1 MDSFQQSFPSSIMQC
16 WLCHTSSRPNFV
28 TPSDWA
34 RKNDELS
41 TTIFSCVP
49 VQYSLLER
57 MLFIDYS
64 NSNDVID
71 CWSSRSLFNSDIH
84 CFSSDLKLKKKKDPC
99 MYGNTNDWHK
109 NSIESNNCH
118 LLYFMFIQSTFTHRN
133 CQLPE
138 LAWYYQKGCLWFLF
152 HKKNKTNS
160 VRERWTNERA
170 KEQAG
175 PLLLLLCLLLLQ
187 SSW

>member
-1 MDSFQQSFPSSIMQC
+1 MAMDSFQQSFPSSIMQC

-41 TTIFSCVP
+41 ITIFSCVP

-99 MYGNTNDWHK
+99 METQMWLTQKFNWVK
-109 NSIESNNCH
+109 
-118 LLYFMFIQSTFTHRN
+118 
-133 CQLPE
+133 QLPSIVF
-138 LAWYYQKGCLWFLF
+138 YVHPKHFHTQKL
-152 HKKNKTNS
+152 S
-160 VRERWTNERA
+160 VTWISMVLPE
-170 KEQAG
+170 G
-175 PLLLLLCLLLLQ
+175 LLVIFI
-187 SSW
+187 S